1 MTQILIKKSIW
12 IAVKNAKIPENFLEY
27 LLQNG
32 VDKNYGISGSTP
44 YDLVKDYDIK
54 ELTELFERF

>member
-1 MTQILIKKSIW
+1 
-12 IAVKNAKIPENFLEY
+12 LEY

-32 VDKNYGISGSTP
+32 ADKNYGISGSTP